1 MADVESIEKTLILS
15 DKMSADI
22 RYADDTTLI
31 SAMFEKLQLSTLELE
46 AACKKWGIKIN
57 SSKTKLITTVHN
69 DEIII
74 DGNTV
79 EKTDSFVYL
88 GNVIPN
94 TSDDINRRT
103 ALASQAFGRLK
114 SAIWSN
120 RNLSMPL
127 KIRLYNALIIP
138 IATYASE
145 TWTLKQNDIRTLNTF
160 EMRCL
165 RSILGVTLWDRL
177 TNVTIR
183 NRTGLKMTIIE
194 VIQRKRRKWF
204 GNVVRRNSEGY
215 INKLYIQN
223 FTGKRHCGHPRKRWK
238 DQLREDLN
246 LPLQTLERI
255 AKDRDQWRNVVS
267 MGGARILR
275 GLCR

>member
-1 MADVESIEKTLILS
+1 MK
-15 DKMSADI
+15 
-22 RYADDTTLI
+22 
-31 SAMFEKLQLSTLELE
+31 
-46 AACKKWGIKIN
+46 
-57 SSKTKLITTVHN
+57 
-69 DEIII
+69 
-74 DGNTV
+74 
-79 EKTDSFVYL
+79 KTDSFVYL
-88 GNVIPN
+88 GSVIPN

-127 KIRLYNALIIP
+127 KIRLYNTLIIP

-204 GNVVRRNSEGY
+204 GHVVRRNSEGY
-215 INKLYIQN
+215 VNKSYIQN
-223 FTGKRHCGHPRKRWK
+223 FTGKRHCGRPRKRWK